1 MLDFFCPS
9 CGDFTFDTVTCS
21 RCEGSADQ
29 ELAQSA

>member
-9 CGDFTFDTVTCS
+9 CGDFTFDTVVCV
-21 RCEGSADQ
+21 RCGETADQ